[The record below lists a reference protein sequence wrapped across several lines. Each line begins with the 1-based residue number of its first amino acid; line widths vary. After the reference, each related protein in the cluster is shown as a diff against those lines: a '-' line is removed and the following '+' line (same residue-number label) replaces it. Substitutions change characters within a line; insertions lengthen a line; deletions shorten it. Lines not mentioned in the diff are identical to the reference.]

1 MDVDAQPT
9 RGQVN
14 RRLGLVSLVAVALA
28 ALLCVPLSHMHAFLP
43 GSRVAGWM
51 LVIPF
56 VAAELLLVRF
66 HINGRVFHFSWVM
79 LPFCVGLVLVAPVPL
94 IVAYLAGLL
103 IASARQRVRPALIGV
118 NFGIYSLNSSIQVLV
133 FRAISNPAHPLSL
146 LSWLALVV
154 TVLVRLLLDYPLF
167 ALQARL
173 RGLEVTVDLKKMT
186 GYAAIADSVIA
197 TVAFLSV
204 HMILVDPKTGWLLGA
219 LGLLLGFAYRNYS
232 RLLNTNESLERLY
245 VSTQQIERARDHQSS
260 IKSLLDQT
268 VELLGADTAE
278 LTFLPTES
286 DPAIVVV
293 SGRDRPFE
301 ELPVEIAA
309 QMAEERAAELVGLED
324 PDNPIPDDEFAGFD
338 EGAAAQLKRQ
348 IITAPLKGPGGI
360 AGTLRV
366 SMNYGDSFGDSD
378 RQLLEMFA
386 NHASVALH
394 NSKLIEELRAE
405 VAQREHQAMHDR
417 LTALPNRV
425 MFDLQTRHALDRRVD
440 GELVSVMLVDLDR
453 FKEVND
459 TLGHGHGDELLE
471 RLGDRLGMLSEGDRV
486 TVARLGG
493 DEFGI
498 LLRDAHSEAQVD
510 EIAAQVKEIIET
522 PVEIAGVV
530 IDVGASLGLAVAPRD
545 GDDATTLLQR
555 ADVAMY
561 VAKAGHR
568 GVVRYE
574 PGADP
579 YSSRRLSLAAD
590 LRRAVEN
597 GEIETHYQPITS
609 LDIERP
615 IAVEALARWNHPEH
629 GPVPPDVFIPIAEQS
644 GLIRDLTFLVLDD
657 SLSQARSWRSQGFE
671 MAVGVNLSVRCL
683 TDDDLVARIGRHLDL
698 AGADPASLKLE
709 VTEGTI
715 MADPVRAIAVL
726 EDLHSLGVSLAID
739 DFGMGFSS
747 LNQLKRMPVS
757 QLKIDRSFVSGLP
770 DDRED
775 AVIVHSVIELG
786 HNLGMEVVAEG
797 VEDRAALEYL
807 RSLGCDAV
815 QGFYLSPPLPAHELL
830 HWLRRRPQM
839 QRPTADVH

>member
-1 MDVDAQPT
+1 MDPNAQPT
-9 RGQVN
+9 RGQVDV
-14 RRLGLVSLVAVALA
+14 RLGLVSIVAVALA
-28 ALLCVPLSHMHAFLP
+28 ALLCIPLAHMDAFLP
-43 GSRVAGWM
+43 GSQVAGWM
-51 LVIPF
+51 LVVPF
-56 VAAELLLVRF
+56 VAAELLLVRL
-66 HINGRVFHFSWVM
+66 HINGRVFHFSLVM

-94 IVAYLAGLL
+94 IAACLVGLL
-103 IASARQRVRPALIGV
+103 IASVWQRTRPAITAI
-118 NFGIYSLNSSIQVLV
+118 NFGVYSINSAIQIFV
-133 FRAISNPAHPLSL
+133 FRAISNPAHPFSL

-154 TVLVRLLLDYPLF
+154 AVVVRLLIDYPFF

-173 RGLEVTVDLKKMT
+173 RGIELTDELRKTMPYV
-186 GYAAIADSVIA
+186 GISDSVIA

-204 HMILVDPKTGWLLGA
+204 HMIVVDPKSGWLLGA
-219 LGLLLGFAYRNYS
+219 LGFLLAFAYRNYT

-245 VSTQQIERARDHQSS
+245 VSTQQIERARDHQAS
-260 IKSLLDQT
+260 IQSLLDQT
-268 VELLGADTAE
+268 IELLGADTAE
-278 LTFLPTES
+278 LTFLPTET
-286 DPAIVVV
+286 DAAIVVV

-301 ELPVEIAA
+301 ELPPEIAA
-309 QMAEERAAELVGLED
+309 QMAEERAAELSGADDVEA
-324 PDNPIPDDEFAGFD
+324 PIPDNEFSGYD
-338 EGAAAQLKRQ
+338 EGAASQLRRQ
-348 IITAPLKGPGGI
+348 IITAPLKGPNGI

-366 SMNYGDSFGDSD
+366 SMNWGDTFGDSD

-425 MFDLQTRHALDRRVD
+425 MFDLQTRHALDRRADDEMVA
-440 GELVSVMLVDLDR
+440 VMLVDLDR

-471 RLGDRLGMLSEGDRV
+471 RLAERLGSLNSGDRV

-498 LLRDAHSEAQVD
+498 LMREARGEAPIDQL
-510 EIAAQVKEIIET
+510 ASQVKSIIET
-522 PVEIAGVV
+522 PIEIAGVL

-590 LRRAVEN
+590 LRHAVEN
-597 GEIETHYQPITS
+597 GEIETHFQPITA
-609 LDIERP
+609 LDVGMP
-615 IAVEALARWNHPEH
+615 VAVEALARWNHPEH
-629 GPVPPDVFIPIAEQS
+629 GLVPPDVFIPIAEQS
-644 GLIRDLTFLVLDD
+644 GLIRDLTFLVLDE
-657 SLSQARSWRSQGFE
+657 SLVQARKWRSQGFE
-671 MAVGVNLSVRCL
+671 LAVGVNLSVRCL
-683 TDDDLVARIGRHLDL
+683 TDDDLVARIGRHLDR
-698 AGADPASLKLE
+698 AGANPASLKLE

-726 EDLHSLGVSLAID
+726 EDLHTIGVSLAID

-770 DDRED
+770 EDRED

-807 RSLGCDAV
+807 RGLGCDAV
-815 QGFYLSPPLPAHELL
+815 QGFYLSPPLPAPDLL

-839 QRPTADVH
+839 QRPTVDAR

>member
-1 MDVDAQPT
+1 MDVNALPT

-14 RRLGLVSLVAVALA
+14 ARLTAVAMLLVAGAA
-28 ALLCVPLSHMHAFLP
+28 ALWVPLSHLGVFLP
-43 GSRVAGWM
+43 HSQVSAWVM
-51 LVIPF
+51 VVPF
-56 VAAELLLVRF
+56 VAAELLLVRL
-66 HINGRVFHFSWVM
+66 HVGGRVCHFSLGM
-79 LPFCVGLVLVAPVPL
+79 LPFCVGLFVVAPVPL
-94 IVAYLAGLL
+94 VIANLVGLV
-103 IASARQRVRPALIGV
+103 IASVWQRDRPAV
-118 NFGIYSLNSSIQVLV
+118 VAMSFGMYALNCSLAIVV
-133 FRAISNPAHPLSL
+133 FRAIANPSDAFSL
-146 LSWLALVV
+146 LSWVAVV
-154 TVLVRLLLDYPLF
+154 VAVVARLCADYPLF
-167 ALQARL
+167 ALGSAL
-173 RGLEVTVDLKKMT
+173 RGGEFRIDVVGSAPYTLV
-186 GYAAIADSVIA
+186 ADVVIA

-204 HMILVDPKTGWLLGA
+204 HMVVVDPTTAWLLGG
-219 LGLLLGFAYRNYS
+219 LGLLMAFAYRSYT

-245 VSTQQIERARDHQSS
+245 VSTQQIERARDHQAS
-260 IKSLLDQT
+260 IQSLLDQT
-268 VELLGADTAE
+268 IELLGADTAE
-278 LTFLPTES
+278 LTFLPTDV

-301 ELPVEIAA
+301 QLPTEIAA
-309 QMAEERAAELVGLED
+309 QMAEERAAELIGLED
-324 PDNPIPDDEFAGFD
+324 VDAPEPDAEFAGFD
-338 EGAAAQLKRQ
+338 EGASAQLKRQ
-348 IITAPLKGPGGI
+348 ILTAPLKGPGGI

-366 SMNYGDSFGDSD
+366 SMNWGDTFGDSD

-394 NSKLIEELRAE
+394 NSKLIAELRAE

-425 MFDLQTRHALDRRVD
+425 MFDLQTRHALDRREE
-440 GELVSVMLVDLDR
+440 GELVAVMLVDLDR

-459 TLGHGHGDELLE
+459 TLGHEHGDELLE
-471 RLGDRLGMLSEGDRV
+471 LLGDRLGYLTEGDRV

-498 LLRDAHSEAQVD
+498 LLRDVHTEAQVD
-510 EIAAQVKEIIET
+510 QMASQVKQIIET
-522 PVEIAGVV
+522 PAEIAGVV

-609 LDIERP
+609 LDVDSP

-657 SLSQARSWRSQGFE
+657 SLAQARSWRSQGFE

-797 VEDRAALEYL
+797 VEDRASLEYL

-839 QRPTADVH
+839 QRPTVDVH

>member
-1 MDVDAQPT
+1 M
-9 RGQVN
+9 
-14 RRLGLVSLVAVALA
+14 
-28 ALLCVPLSHMHAFLP
+28 
-43 GSRVAGWM
+43 
-51 LVIPF
+51 
-56 VAAELLLVRF
+56 
-66 HINGRVFHFSWVM
+66 
-79 LPFCVGLVLVAPVPL
+79 
-94 IVAYLAGLL
+94 
-103 IASARQRVRPALIGV
+103 
-118 NFGIYSLNSSIQVLV
+118 
-133 FRAISNPAHPLSL
+133 
-146 LSWLALVV
+146 
-154 TVLVRLLLDYPLF
+154 
-167 ALQARL
+167 
-173 RGLEVTVDLKKMT
+173 
-186 GYAAIADSVIA
+186 
-197 TVAFLSV
+197 
-204 HMILVDPKTGWLLGA
+204 
-219 LGLLLGFAYRNYS
+219 
-232 RLLNTNESLERLY
+232 
-245 VSTQQIERARDHQSS
+245 
-260 IKSLLDQT
+260 
-268 VELLGADTAE
+268 
-278 LTFLPTES
+278 TFLPTEIN
-286 DPAIVVV
+286 PAIVVV

-301 ELPVEIAA
+301 ELPTEIAA

-324 PDNPIPDDEFAGFD
+324 TDTPITRRRVRRVRRGHCR
-338 EGAAAQLKRQ
+338 AASKRQ
-348 IITAPLKGPGGI
+348 IITAPLKGPGGV

-366 SMNYGDSFGDSD
+366 SMNWGDTFGDSD

-425 MFDLQTRHALDRRVD
+425 MFDLQTRHALDRRED

-471 RLGDRLGMLSEGDRV
+471 RLGDRLGMLNEGDRV

-498 LLRDAHSEAQVD
+498 LLRDVRTEAQID
-510 EIAAQVKEIIET
+510 QMASQVKSIIET
-522 PVEIAGVV
+522 PVEIAGVL

-597 GEIETHYQPITS
+597 GEIETHFQPITS
-609 LDIERP
+609 LEVGSP

-629 GPVPPDVFIPIAEQS
+629 GLVPPDVFIPIAEQS
-644 GLIRDLTFLVLDD
+644 GLIRDLTFLVLDN
-657 SLSQARSWRSQGFE
+657 SLEQARKWRSQGFE

-683 TDDDLVARIGRHLDL
+683 TDDDLVARIGRHLDR

-747 LNQLKRMPVS
+747 LNQLKRMPVVAAEDRPQLRVGPARRSRGRGHRALGHRARPQPGHGGRRRRRRGPRLARVPPEPRLRRGAGLLPQPAAAGAGAVALAAPSPADAAPDRRRTLSAEDGPSS
-757 QLKIDRSFVSGLP
+757 QGQPLHGRNLGCCGAGKRWGSVGDGATDPPIAPQEPSSA
-770 DDRED
+770 
-775 AVIVHSVIELG
+775 AVIPSATSVGRPGSAPVCEP
-786 HNLGMEVVAEG
+786 
-797 VEDRAALEYL
+797 
-807 RSLGCDAV
+807 
-815 QGFYLSPPLPAHELL
+815 LSILTPG
-830 HWLRRRPQM
+830 
-839 QRPTADVH
+839 

>member
-1 MDVDAQPT
+1 MNWGDT
-9 RGQVN
+9 
-14 RRLGLVSLVAVALA
+14 
-28 ALLCVPLSHMHAFLP
+28 
-43 GSRVAGWM
+43 
-51 LVIPF
+51 
-56 VAAELLLVRF
+56 
-66 HINGRVFHFSWVM
+66 FS
-79 LPFCVGLVLVAPVPL
+79 
-94 IVAYLAGLL
+94 
-103 IASARQRVRPALIGV
+103 
-118 NFGIYSLNSSIQVLV
+118 
-133 FRAISNPAHPLSL
+133 
-146 LSWLALVV
+146 
-154 TVLVRLLLDYPLF
+154 
-167 ALQARL
+167 
-173 RGLEVTVDLKKMT
+173 E
-186 GYAAIADSVIA
+186 
-197 TVAFLSV
+197 
-204 HMILVDPKTGWLLGA
+204 
-219 LGLLLGFAYRNYS
+219 
-232 RLLNTNESLERLY
+232 
-245 VSTQQIERARDHQSS
+245 
-260 IKSLLDQT
+260 
-268 VELLGADTAE
+268 
-278 LTFLPTES
+278 
-286 DPAIVVV
+286 
-293 SGRDRPFE
+293 
-301 ELPVEIAA
+301 
-309 QMAEERAAELVGLED
+309 
-324 PDNPIPDDEFAGFD
+324 
-338 EGAAAQLKRQ
+338 
-348 IITAPLKGPGGI
+348 
-360 AGTLRV
+360 
-366 SMNYGDSFGDSD
+366 SD

-425 MFDLQTRHALDRRVD
+425 MFDLQARHALDRREE

-471 RLGDRLGMLSEGDRV
+471 RLGDRLGMLSEVDRV

-498 LLRDAHSEAQVD
+498 LLRNVRTEAQID
-510 EIAAQVKEIIET
+510 QMAAQVKSIIET
-522 PVEIAGVV
+522 PVEIAGVL

-590 LRRAVEN
+590 LRQAVEN
-597 GEIETHYQPITS
+597 GEIETHFQPITS
-609 LDIERP
+609 LDVESP

-629 GPVPPDVFIPIAEQS
+629 GLVPPDVFIPIAEQS

-657 SLSQARSWRSQGFE
+657 SLAQARNWRSQGFE
-671 MAVGVNLSVRCL
+671 LAVGVNLSVRCL
-683 TDDDLVARIGRHLDL
+683 TDDDLVARIGRHLDR

-797 VEDRAALEYL
+797 VEDRASLEYL

-815 QGFYLSPPLPAHELL
+815 QGFYLSPPLPAQELL
-830 HWLRRRPQM
+830 RWLRRRPQM
-839 QRPTADVH
+839 QRPTVEVR